1 MAKILSTP
9 GLSAPDPKL
18 FTPVKRETAVRQEIY
33 ERSALQAFL
42 HSLRQNPASILCL
55 AILCII
61 ILASLCA
68 PLSPYNPD
76 EMDLLNKMGMPS
88 LAHPFGTDEMGRDE
102 HPDILNIV
110 LDTPRKISER
120 FGPESVEYED
130 MLYRLDRDIEEF
142 ISFLLTQVEDPSQVV
157 VTLTSDHGTSP
168 SFDSPAEQQ
177 ERFNVRQAEVITN
190 AFIGAQHGN
199 GEWILGY
206 IDRAFYL
213 NHNLIYEKGL
223 SIADMQHDV
232 ATFLM
237 QLRGVSHAVSAEAL
251 RSTYFGSGY
260 GRKVQNGFYPRRSG
274 DVVVNLMP
282 DWIEERDSVRSMS
295 GSMYR
300 YDTHVPLVIFGGG
313 ITAEAVDT
321 PVDMISLAPTLARML
336 HIDAPSAAEGTALEL

>member
-1 MAKILSTP
+1 
-9 GLSAPDPKL
+9 
-18 FTPVKRETAVRQEIY
+18 
-33 ERSALQAFL
+33 
-42 HSLRQNPASILCL
+42 
-55 AILCII
+55 
-61 ILASLCA
+61 
-68 PLSPYNPD
+68 
-76 EMDLLNKMGMPS
+76 
-88 LAHPFGTDEMGRDE
+88 MGRDE
-102 HPDILNIV
+102 HPDILNVV

>member
-1 MAKILSTP
+1 M
-9 GLSAPDPKL
+9 
-18 FTPVKRETAVRQEIY
+18 
-33 ERSALQAFL
+33 
-42 HSLRQNPASILCL
+42 
-55 AILCII
+55 
-61 ILASLCA
+61 
-68 PLSPYNPD
+68 
-76 EMDLLNKMGMPS
+76 
-88 LAHPFGTDEMGRDE
+88 
-102 HPDILNIV
+102 
-110 LDTPRKISER
+110 
-120 FGPESVEYED
+120 
-130 MLYRLDRDIEEF
+130 
-142 ISFLLTQVEDPSQVV
+142 EDPSQVV

-260 GRKVQNGFYPRRSG
+260 GRKVQNGFYPGGRVMWWSISCPTGSRSATAYARCQGRCIVTTPMCLWSYSEAASRPRRS
-274 DVVVNLMP
+274 
-282 DWIEERDSVRSMS
+282 IR
-295 GSMYR
+295 
-300 YDTHVPLVIFGGG
+300 
-313 ITAEAVDT
+313 
-321 PVDMISLAPTLARML
+321 
-336 HIDAPSAAEGTALEL
+336 PST